1 MWEVFQQHR
10 ILDEFIALQF
20 EAHPAIV
27 RELSLFIIT
36 ERVDPQEIIRQG
48 DRLTVAENSIKT
60 MTKTI
65 AEMVTANVTQK
76 RNLDNLTNDFKQ
88 YKIQKK

>member
-1 MWEVFQQHR
+1 M
-10 ILDEFIALQF
+10 DEFMALKF

-36 ERVDPQEIIRQG
+36 ERVNPQAIIKQG
-48 DRLTVAENSIKT
+48 KR
-60 MTKTI
+60 
-65 AEMVTANVTQK
+65 VTAAEARATKLEKSVTALESNNIILK